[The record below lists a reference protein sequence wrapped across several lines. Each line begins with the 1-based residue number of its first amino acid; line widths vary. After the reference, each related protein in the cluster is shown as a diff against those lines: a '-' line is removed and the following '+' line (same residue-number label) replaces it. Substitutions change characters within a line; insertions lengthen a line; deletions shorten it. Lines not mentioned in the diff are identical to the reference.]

1 MQNLYFL
8 KMTTNY
14 YINKNI
20 NINRILLLL
29 YYIIIVIIIIIIVS
43 IIITK
48 MLVWTI
54 LINTAG
60 FSVQLFLLNR
70 EGCLKS
76 SWESEGGDLP
86 FTYG

>member
-48 MLVWTI
+48 ITCW
-54 LINTAG
+54 
-60 FSVQLFLLNR
+60 SELF
-70 EGCLKS
+70 
-76 SWESEGGDLP
+76 
-86 FTYG
+86 